1 MLTAVAIRHFFAV
14 MLAISVLSQA
24 AYGAAIK
31 GRVGMEGSILDSAC
45 SIDTPQ
51 EYQLVMMKA
60 VPVGQILRDG
70 QGEATSLSI
79 QLVGCEALTEG
90 NQFRV
95 TFYGA
100 QGSKNTFFLSG
111 NSEGIGMRIVDARGS
126 EVQPG
131 VPMKV
136 ALQGT
141 RTNTL
146 EYTLTLK
153 GNGEALQPG
162 DYQTTLRMKLEYY

>member
-14 MLAISVLSQA
+14 MLAISTLSQA
-24 AYGAAIK
+24 AQGAELR
-31 GRVGMEGSILDSAC
+31 GRVGMEGSILNSAC
-45 SIDTPQ
+45 SIETPQ
-51 EYQLVMMKA
+51 EDQLVIMKT

-70 QGEATSLSI
+70 QGEATSLRI
-79 QLVGCEALTEG
+79 LLIGCEALTEG

-111 NSEGIGMRIVDARGS
+111 NSEGIGMRIVDALGN

-131 VPMKV
+131 VPMKA

-146 EYTLTLK
+146 DYTLTLK
-153 GNGEALQPG
+153 GNGEILQPG
-162 DYQTTLRMKLEYY
+162 IYQTTLRMKLEYY